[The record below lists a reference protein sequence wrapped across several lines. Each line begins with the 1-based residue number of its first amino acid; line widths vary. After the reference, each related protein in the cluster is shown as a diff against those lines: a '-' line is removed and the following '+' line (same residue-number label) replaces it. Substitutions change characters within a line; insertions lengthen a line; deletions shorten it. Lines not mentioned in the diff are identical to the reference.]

1 MPRAGPAGG
10 AKPAGGCEGEVLS
23 WMGREQCPTQSQAS
37 VEYGSAEGT
46 WREELSPPQPEAH
59 QGHGVEVGEP
69 LLLLCRDGQQE
80 AQCLQLRIDLV
91 SASLGGTLG

>member
-1 MPRAGPAGG
+1 M
-10 AKPAGGCEGEVLS
+10 LS

-59 QGHGVEVGEP
+59 QGHGVEVREP
-69 LLLLCRDGQQE
+69 LLLLCRDGQQG
-80 AQCLQLRIDLV
+80 AQRLQLRIDLV